1 MKDLGSIQYFL
12 GIEIV
17 SSPKGY
23 LLSQS
28 KYIIDIVDHAHL
40 IDTTL
45 KVNVQYSSSNGN
57 PLLEPALYRTIVGS
71 LVYLTIT
78 RSNITNVVHNVSQFV
93 AFPTTFH

>member
-12 GIEIV
+12 GIEV
-17 SSPKGY
+17 ASSPKGY

-28 KYIIDIVDHAHL
+28 KYIIDILDHAHL

-45 KVNVQYSSSNGN
+45 EVNVQYSSSDGN
-57 PLLEPALYRTIVGS
+57 PLLEPTLYCTIVGN

-78 RSNITNVVHNVSQFV
+78 RSNITYVVHNVSQFV
-93 AFPTTFH
+93 ASPTTVH